1 MNPRVL
7 ISCHNLGYAAPS
19 GTGISAVE
27 KWDIR
32 KLNLELHAG
41 EKACFHF
48 QNEEQKQ
55 VLWRMFQQKLKP
67 KTGSLQIS
75 ANTHLHTD
83 DSLWEGTDKKA
94 SLLENMESKLF
105 STRPWFGGQR
115 KNIDILKDR
124 LGLTGRIINLP
135 VNELMPEYAARFW
148 ALMLVAA
155 NTKVVLIN
163 RLLSQLDEI
172 SLPFIQEWQESF
184 SGITVIFGEH
194 PEYFKAVNSRKV
206 EQQDTLKSFFSTNIS
221 FSADGLAKHF

>member
-1 MNPRVL
+1 
-7 ISCHNLGYAAPS
+7 
-19 GTGISAVE
+19 
-27 KWDIR
+27 
-32 KLNLELHAG
+32 
-41 EKACFHF
+41 
-48 QNEEQKQ
+48 
-55 VLWRMFQQKLKP
+55 
-67 KTGSLQIS
+67 
-75 ANTHLHTD
+75 
-83 DSLWEGTDKKA
+83 
-94 SLLENMESKLF
+94 
-105 STRPWFGGQR
+105 
-115 KNIDILKDR
+115 
-124 LGLTGRIINLP
+124 
-135 VNELMPEYAARFW
+135 MPEYVARFW